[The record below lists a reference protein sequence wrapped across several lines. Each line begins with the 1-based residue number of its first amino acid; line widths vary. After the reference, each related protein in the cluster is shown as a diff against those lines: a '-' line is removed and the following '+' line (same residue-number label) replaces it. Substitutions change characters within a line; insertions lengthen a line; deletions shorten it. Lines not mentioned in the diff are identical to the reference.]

1 MLFMCYVDWWI
12 CCNILHTYGSAEFK
26 LSTRMYLQLQH
37 WKPYYGVMIMCKYS
51 IRVSNHN
58 NSAHCSRRLYSWQ
71 YLKGINSQQRSSDS
85 IK

>member
-37 WKPYYGVMIMCKYS
+37 WKPYYGIMISVGK
-51 IRVSNHN
+51 
-58 NSAHCSRRLYSWQ
+58 
-71 YLKGINSQQRSSDS
+71 
-85 IK
+85 

>member
-51 IRVSNHN
+51 IMCVSNHDKCCTLLWKTVLLAISKRN
-58 NSAHCSRRLYSWQ
+58 KLSA
-71 YLKGINSQQRSSDS
+71 K
-85 IK
+85 KF